1 MHIPSGT
8 VGSPGGSER
17 LDLWFW
23 VAMVGVLH
31 AGTSESAWDRAVHVQ
46 SVYTR
51 ASPFQR
57 LLERQCTCLTTFDHK
72 SASSDQILVKFG
84 SGIPIL
90 TIPRRLS
97 LFAAK
102 TEISPHGNLLHEVDH
117 VSRPTHTSSIL
128 DTHSFQL

>member
-1 MHIPSGT
+1 MHVPSGT

-17 LDLWFW
+17 LDWSIW

-31 AGTSESAWDRAVHVQ
+31 AGTSESAWDHAVHVQ
-46 SVYTR
+46 SVYTC
-51 ASPFQR
+51 ACPFER
-57 LLERQCTCLTTFDHK
+57 LLERQRTCPSTFDHK